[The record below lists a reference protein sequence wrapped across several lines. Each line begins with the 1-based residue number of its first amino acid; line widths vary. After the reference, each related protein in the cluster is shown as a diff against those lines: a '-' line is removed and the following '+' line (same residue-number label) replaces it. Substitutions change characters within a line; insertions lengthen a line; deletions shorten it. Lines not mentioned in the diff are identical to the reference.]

1 MFPTYRKFFVLFGV
15 LILFVMF
22 FVDYWKMHAI
32 ETFASQTENY
42 PAWYHSG
49 QPVNIDGKFVTGDP
63 NNRYKMDGGPLEA
76 TGSTDCDTKCKQ
88 QEECNR
94 RNGNTCTSENKD
106 RKCYCRF
113 SQKKATTESFQ
124 DIAQTTAN
132 FDRIIRNMP
141 NSAKPSWVYSKTKG
155 EMKQI
160 EKDKVVLT
168 DLKID
173 DLNKISVSFRI
184 KSDPATDQRGK
195 IPVISLGS
203 STGGTFDLVSRN
215 YNTLEINTPL
225 KIVSV
230 GLDSGEKLIT
240 LTINNGLYKVYI
252 DGTANRNDSS
262 SYPGNIPSASTLND
276 YNVSLIINKTNATGI
291 YMKDL
296 KTYNHS
302 LTEEEV
308 SSSR

>member
-1 MFPTYRKFFVLFGV
+1 MFPTYRKFFVLLGV

-22 FVDYWKMHAI
+22 FVNYWKMHAI
-32 ETFASQTENY
+32 ETFAAQTENY

-63 NNRYKMDGGPLEA
+63 NNRYKMDGGPLE
-76 TGSTDCDTKCKQ
+76 TIRSTDCNTKCNQ

-94 RNGNTCTSENKD
+94 RNGNTCVSENKD

-113 SQKKATTESFQ
+113 SQKKANTESFQ

-132 FDRIIRNMP
+132 FDRIIKNMP
-141 NSAKPSWVYSKTKG
+141 NSVKPSWVYPKTKG
-155 EMKQI
+155 KMEQI
-160 EKDKVVLT
+160 EKDTILLT

-173 DLNKISVSFRI
+173 DLNIISVSFLI

-195 IPVISLGS
+195 IPILSLGS
-203 STGGTFDLVSRN
+203 ARATYDLVTKN

-225 KIVSV
+225 KIVSI

-240 LTINNGLYKVYI
+240 LTINNGLYKVYEN
-252 DGTANRNDSS
+252 GTANRNDNST
-262 SYPGNIPSASTLND
+262 YLGNVPSASTLKDND
-276 YNVSLIINKTNATGI
+276 VSLILNKTNADGI
-291 YMKDL
+291 YLKDL
-296 KTYNHS
+296 KTYNHTLTEDEVS
-302 LTEEEV
+302 LT
-308 SSSR
+308 R